1 MILSNVSIK
10 RPVFITMI
18 MMAITVFGILGFK
31 EVGVDLF
38 PKVEFPIVAI
48 MSSLPGSDPETV
60 ERTVSEPIEEAV
72 SSISSIKNIMSTS
85 SEGFSQVVVEF
96 ELEKNVDVA
105 FQEIQAK
112 IGTIR
117 SQLPD
122 DLKNIVTEKF
132 DVDASPIMA
141 VVVSGDKNFQE
152 ISRIS
157 DKVVKDRLQQVSGVG
172 QISIIGK
179 QERNIWIYLDP
190 FKLEGLNLTVQD
202 VVNALKSQHIEFPGG
217 RIETEMHEIAVK
229 TKAEFA
235 DVQELGQVVVSYQNG
250 YPVTIADLGK
260 VVDGI
265 EEVRSIA
272 RLNDTQAVSLLIR
285 KQSGTNTV
293 SVANALKKEIQELQK
308 ELGTQ
313 KIKLEIA
320 QDQAVFIEHSI
331 DEIKFHLVFGGLLAV
346 FIVFVFLRNLRI
358 TLISAVAI
366 PISVIG
372 TFIFMR
378 MFGFTM
384 NTMTMLALSL
394 SIGIL
399 IDDAIVV
406 VENIYRHFRR
416 NGNAEEAAKFG
427 TAEIGLAALA
437 ITMSIVAVFIPVAFM
452 KGMIGRFFYQF
463 GLTVA
468 FSVLISLFV
477 AFTLTPMLSAKYLRL
492 SEHKE
497 SFLAKVDE
505 WYMHVLKRA
514 LEYRKTTL
522 SIACGLFVFTI
533 FLGRFLNAE
542 FIPIED
548 QSEFFVK
555 VKAPLGSSI
564 NATDQLMQ
572 KIRTNIKDY
581 PWVDYIF
588 TTAGG
593 GSLGKVNEGSLYVKM
608 VEKADRKLSQKEAM
622 NIVRRKLEAMKDI
635 SISIEQVPRISGN
648 GGHKHTAIHLNIN
661 GSNLE
666 EMERIATGIKS
677 KFTELGG
684 YVDVDT
690 SYETG
695 KPEAEILVKRERAA
709 ALGVTPGSIAQVVKS
724 LVGGMDVNKY
734 RFEGNRY
741 NISVRLNEEFRNKF
755 SDIYRLSVKNNLGH
769 LVKLDNLVDIKER
782 SGPVQINRLNRSRI
796 ISLYSNLKEGQKV
809 LGEAV
814 KEINEFLP
822 QMAIPEG
829 YTVKFSGNAQMMQEA
844 FANLIFALILAIL
857 MVYMVLASQFE
868 SYSQPFVIMLSMPFS
883 IIGAVGALVVS
894 QMTMS
899 IYTIIG
905 IIMLMGLVT
914 KNAILLVDYINT
926 LRKRDGLNKDEA
938 IMAASP
944 TRLHPILMT
953 TLAMV
958 FGMLPIAF
966 SNGAG
971 SESRAP
977 MAMAIIG
984 GLLVSMV
991 LTLVVVPVTYSLMD
1005 GAQEKFK
1012 VFLRTWIQTLKTRK
1026 QLGVQQ

>member
-1 MILSNVSIK
+1 MILSNVAVK

-18 MMAITVFGILGFK
+18 MMAITVFGIIGLK

-48 MSSLPGSDPETV
+48 MSSLPGSDPETI

-72 SSISSIKNIMSTS
+72 SSISSIKNIISTS

-112 IGTIR
+112 LGTIR

-141 VVVSGDKNFQE
+141 VIVSGSKSLQE
-152 ISRIS
+152 VSRLS
-157 DKVVKDRLQQVSGVG
+157 DKVIKDRLQQVNGVG
-172 QISIIGK
+172 QISIVGK
-179 QERNIWIYLDP
+179 QERNVWIYLDP

-202 VVNALKSQHIEFPGG
+202 VVSALKSQHVEFPGG
-217 RIETEMHEIAVK
+217 RIETDAQEISVK

-235 DVQELGQVVVSYQNG
+235 TIQELSQAVVAYQNG
-250 YPVTIADLGK
+250 YPVTVADIGR
-260 VVDGI
+260 VEDGV
-265 EEVRSIA
+265 EEVRSVA
-272 RLNDTQAVSLLIR
+272 RLNDKQAVSLLIR

-293 SVANALKKEIQELQK
+293 SVAHSLKKEIDELQK
-308 ELGTQ
+308 ELASQG
-313 KIKLEIA
+313 IKLEIA

-331 DEIKFHLVFGGLLAV
+331 DEIQFHLVFGGLLAV
-346 FIVFVFLRNLRI
+346 FIVFVFLRNFRI

-366 PISVIG
+366 PISVVG

-378 MFGFTM
+378 YFEFTM

-406 VENIYRHFRR
+406 VENIYRHFKKS
-416 NGNAEEAAKFG
+416 GNAEEAAKLG
-427 TAEIGLAALA
+427 TAEIGLAAFA
-437 ITMSIVAVFIPVAFM
+437 ITLSIVAVFIPVAFM

-477 AFTLTPMLSAKYLRL
+477 AFTLTPMLSAKYLRR
-492 SEHKE
+492 SEDKDH
-497 SFLAKVDE
+497 FLAKIDA
-505 WYMHVLKRA
+505 WYVSLLKRA
-514 LEYRKTTL
+514 LNYRKTTL
-522 SIACGLFVFTI
+522 SVAVGLFAFTL

-542 FIPIED
+542 FIPLED

-555 VKAPLGSSI
+555 VKAPLDSSV
-564 NATDQLMQ
+564 NATDQIMQ
-572 KIRTNIKDY
+572 DIAAHLKEY
-581 PWVDYIF
+581 SWVRYTF
-588 TTAGG
+588 ATAGG
-593 GSLGKVNEGSLYVKM
+593 GSLGKVNEGELYVKM
-608 VEKADRKLSQKEAM
+608 TEKNERRLSQKEAM
-622 NIVRRKLEAMKDI
+622 NIVRQKLSGMKHV
-635 SISIEQVPRISGN
+635 SLSIEQVPRVSGN

-666 EMERIATGIKS
+666 EMERIASAIKL
-677 KFTELGG
+677 KFAEAGG

-695 KPEAEILVKRERAA
+695 KPEAEILVKRDRAA
-709 ALGVTPGSIAQVVKS
+709 ALGVTPGAIAQTVKS
-724 LVGGMDVNKY
+724 LVGGMDVSKY

-741 NISVRLNEEFRNKF
+741 NISVRLNKEFRNRF
-755 SDIYRLSVKNNLGH
+755 SDIYRLSVKNNNGQ
-769 LVKLDNLVDIKER
+769 LVKLDNLVDVNER
-782 SGPVQINRLNRSRI
+782 LGPVQINRLNRSRI
-796 ISLYSNLKEGQKV
+796 ISVYSNLKEGQKV

-814 KEINEFLP
+814 EEINQFLP
-822 QMAIPEG
+822 QLNLPEG
-829 YTVKFSGNAQMMQEA
+829 YSVKFSGTAEMMQEA
-844 FANLIFALILAIL
+844 FANLIFALVLAIV

-883 IIGAVGALVVS
+883 IIGAVAALVVS
-894 QMTMS
+894 QMTLS
-899 IYTIIG
+899 IYTVIG

-926 LRKRDGLNKDEA
+926 LRKRDGLGKNEA
-938 IMAASP
+938 IIAASP
-944 TRLHPILMT
+944 MRLHPILMT

-958 FGMLPIAF
+958 FGMLPIALG
-966 SNGAG
+966 NGAG

-977 MAMAIIG
+977 MAVAIIG
-984 GLLVSMV
+984 GLLVSMA
-991 LTLVVVPVTYSLMD
+991 LTLVVVPVTYSLVD
-1005 GAQEKFK
+1005 GVGMRLKAT
-1012 VFLRTWIQTLKTRK
+1012 LRGWLASAKAKKRLRFQ
-1026 QLGVQQ
+1026 